1 MKPGDKILLEENLR
15 VLRLPVMRK
24 YYGECARQAKAAGAD
39 YGEFLS
45 NLSDKEVEQRK
56 ANQLSRRLSDAK
68 FPQMKTLGETDIQK
82 WPGFKATYIREYTT
96 CDYIKRHEN
105 MILIGKHGTGKTHAA
120 IAFGVEACRR
130 GYKVFFTS
138 AANLVNTLTEA
149 RDERL
154 LKNLLKKLKKYHL
167 LIIDELGYIPFSEE
181 GSQLLFQVFSDR
193 YENGSLIVTTNLPFA
208 EWTSVFRDANLT
220 AALLDR
226 ITHHC
231 DIHQFNWDS
240 IRLMQ
245 SMKRQEKKS
254 KKK

>member
-1 MKPGDKILLEENLR
+1 MKPGDTILLEENLKI
-15 VLRLPVMRK
+15 LRLPVMRK
-24 YYGECARQAKAAGAD
+24 YYKECSRQAKEAGAG
-39 YGEFLS
+39 YGSFLL

-56 ANQLSRRLSDAK
+56 VNQLTRRLQAAK

-82 WPGFKATYIREYTT
+82 WPGLNAAHIREYTT

-105 MILIGKHGTGKTHAA
+105 IILIGKHGTGKTHAA

-138 AANLVNTLTEA
+138 AAHLVNTLTEA

-154 LKNLLKKLKKYHL
+154 LKNLLKRLKKYHL

-193 YENGSLIVTTNLPFA
+193 YENGSLFITTNLPFA

-231 DIHQFNWDS
+231 DIHQFNWES
-240 IRLMQ
+240 IRFTE
-245 SMKRQEKKS
+245 SMKRQQKKTKKS
-254 KKK
+254 